1 MLQKIREKIT
11 GWVAGVILALLAFV
25 FAVWGIDIGSS
36 TATSA
41 AVVDGAEIPIEPV
54 RRAIQNRLAQF
65 QQAYGVDVPDAIVQ
79 QVRDNVIEGFVI
91 NRLLVD
97 RVRKQDYRISDQE
110 LTDTVRAMPV
120 FQVGGQF
127 SLESYRA
134 MLSNVGYTPSI
145 FEAEQRQDLEVA
157 QLQNGIL
164 NSAFS
169 TSLELDERIRLE
181 REQREISW
189 IEIDIDRFIAEVS
202 VEESDIQTRY
212 EEQSD
217 RYMDPEAVDVEYM
230 QVRLSDISGGISVTE
245 DEIREFYAQEVSRD
259 PMLYTTPDQRRAR
272 HILVNADDGEEEA
285 RNKALQLAERARA
298 GEEFASIAREES
310 DDSGS
315 ASLGGDLDWIERG
328 AMDAPFEDALFSME
342 VGEIRGPVKTPF
354 GYHVILLEEIR
365 SGETRSYE
373 ETRDE
378 LEQLLRDQR
387 AEDIYYD
394 QAETLERLAFEHPDT
409 LEPAAE
415 ALGIEAIRID
425 RMGRSGT
432 AEYGGNTEFVSA
444 AFSEDVLENRENSA
458 AIEIADGHAVV
469 LRVVEHY
476 EAVAKPL
483 DEVRSQ
489 IEASLKREIA
499 REQVREAGDEVRDRL
514 MAGEDPQ
521 VVAVESGG
529 EFNATILVRRT
540 DTSIPQPV
548 REATFRAT
556 APGGEEPVVDRA
568 SMVDG
573 SESIFLLTRV
583 LPGDAADLDDTER
596 QIFREDIIAA
606 AGGAE
611 LAAYVEELRSQASV
625 VISTEQFQ

>member
-11 GWVAGVILALLAFV
+11 GWVAGIILALLAFV
-25 FAVWGIDIGSS
+25 FAVWGIDLGTSS
-36 TATSA
+36 VTTAA
-41 AVVDGAEIPIEPV
+41 IVNGEEIPVEPV

-65 QQAYGVDVPDAIVQ
+65 QQAYGVDVPDVIMQ
-79 QVRDNVIEGFVI
+79 QVRDNVIEGFI
-91 NRLLVD
+91 RNRLLVD
-97 RVRKQDYRISDQE
+97 RVRKQDYRVSDQE
-110 LTDTVRAMPV
+110 LTDSVRAMPA

-127 SLESYRA
+127 SIESYRA

-145 FEAEQRQDLEVA
+145 FEAEQRQDLEVS

-164 NSAFS
+164 YSAFS
-169 TSLELDERIRLE
+169 TPLELDQRIRLE

-189 IEIDIDRFIAEVS
+189 IEIDIDRFIAEVD
-202 VEESDIQTRY
+202 VDQANVKARY
-212 EEQSD
+212 EEQSN
-217 RYMDPEAVDVEYM
+217 RYLNPEAVDVEYM
-230 QVRLSDISGGISVTE
+230 QVRLSDISAGITVTE
-245 DEIREFYAQEVSRD
+245 VEIRDFYAEELSRD

-272 HILVNADDGEEEA
+272 HILVSIDGNEEEA
-285 RNKALQLAERARA
+285 GDRARQLAERIRA
-298 GEEFASIAREES
+298 GEDFASIAKEES
-310 DDSGS
+310 DDTGS

-328 AMDAPFEDALFSME
+328 AMDAPFEDALFAME
-342 VGEIRGPVKTPF
+342 VGEIAGPVKTPF

-365 SGETRSYE
+365 SGKTRSFE
-373 ETRDE
+373 ETRGE
-378 LEQLLRDQR
+378 LEQLLRDR
-387 AEDIYYD
+387 MAEDIYYD

-415 ALGIEAIRID
+415 ALGLDPIRIG

-432 AEYGGNTEFVSA
+432 AEFDGNSAFVTA
-444 AFSEDVLENRENSA
+444 AFGEGVLENRENSA

-483 DEVRSQ
+483 DEVKDQ

-499 REQVREAGDEVRDRL
+499 RERVRTAGDEVRDRL
-514 MAGEDPQ
+514 VAGDDPQ

-529 EFNATILVRRT
+529 KLNATIMLGRT

-548 REATFRAT
+548 REAAFRAPR
-556 APGGEEPVVDRA
+556 PGDAPVVDRA

-573 SESIFLLTRV
+573 SDSIILLTKV
-583 LPGDAADLDDTER
+583 IPGDAENLDDTER

-606 AGGAE
+606 AGSAE
-611 LAAYVEELRSQASV
+611 LAAYVEQLRSQATV
-625 VISTEQFQ
+625 VISAEQFQ

>member
-11 GWVAGVILALLAFV
+11 GWVAGIILALLAFV
-25 FAVWGIDIGSS
+25 FAVWGIDIGTS

-41 AVVDGAEIPIEPV
+41 AIVDGAEIPVEPV
-54 RRAIQNRLAQF
+54 RRAIQNRLSQF
-65 QQAYGVDVPDAIVQ
+65 QQAYGVEVPEAIVQ
-79 QVRDNVIEGFVI
+79 QVRDDVIEGFVR
-91 NRLLVD
+91 NRLLVV

-110 LTDTVRAMPV
+110 LTETVRAMPV

-134 MLSNVGYTPSI
+134 MLSNVGYTPSV

-169 TSLELDERIRLE
+169 TPLELNERIRLE

-189 IEIDIDRFIAEVS
+189 IEIDIDKYIAEVE
-202 VEESDIQTRY
+202 VAEADIRTRY
-212 EEQSD
+212 EEQTD
-217 RYMDPEAVDVEYM
+217 RYLNPEAVDVEYL
-230 QVRLSDISGGISVTE
+230 QLRLSDISADITVTE
-245 DEIREFYAQEVSRD
+245 EEVRAFYSEEVSRD
-259 PMLYTTPDQRRAR
+259 PMLYTTPEQRRAR
-272 HILVNADDGEEEA
+272 HILVSIDGDEEEA
-285 RNKALQLAERARA
+285 DNNARQLTERARA
-298 GEEFASIAREES
+298 GEEFASLALEAS
-310 DDSGS
+310 DDTGS

-365 SGETRSYE
+365 PGETRSYQ

-378 LEQLLRDQR
+378 LEQLLRDRR
-387 AEDIYYD
+387 AEDIYYE
-394 QAETLERLAFEHPDT
+394 QAETLERLAFEYPDT
-409 LEPAAE
+409 LERAAE
-415 ALGIEAIRID
+415 ALGVSPIQID
-425 RMGRSGT
+425 RMGRAGT
-432 AEYGGNTEFVSA
+432 AEFGGNTEFVRA
-444 AFSEDVLENRENSA
+444 AFSEDVLENRENSV

-483 DEVRSQ
+483 DEVSAQ

-499 REQVREAGDEVRDRL
+499 REQVRETGAELSDRL
-514 MAGEDPQ
+514 MAGDDPQ
-521 VVAVESGG
+521 VVAAESGS
-529 EFNATILVRRT
+529 EFNATILVART

-548 REATFRAT
+548 REAAFRAPL
-556 APGGEEPVVDRA
+556 PGDGPVVDRA
-568 SMVDG
+568 SMFDG
-573 SESIFLLTRV
+573 SDAIILLTRV
-583 LPGDAADLDDTER
+583 VPGDAKSLDDTER

-611 LAAYVEELRSQASV
+611 LAAYVEQLRSQATV
-625 VISTEQFQ
+625 VISEEQFQ

>member
-25 FAVWGIDIGSS
+25 FAVWGIDIGTS

-41 AVVDGAEIPIEPV
+41 AIVDGEEIPVEPV
-54 RRAIQNRLAQF
+54 RRAIQNRLSQF
-65 QQAYGVDVPDAIVQ
+65 QQAYGVDVPDAIAQ
-79 QVRDNVIEGFVI
+79 QVRDNVIEGFVR

-97 RVRKQDYRISDQE
+97 RVRKQDYRVSDQE
-110 LTDTVRAMPV
+110 LTDSVQAMTA

-145 FEAEQRQDLEVA
+145 FEAEQRQDLEVS

-169 TSLELDERIRLE
+169 TPLELDERIEME

-189 IEIDIDRFIAEVS
+189 IEIDIDRFIAEAEVDDA
-202 VEESDIQTRY
+202 DIQTRY

-217 RYMDPEAVDVEYM
+217 RYLNPEAVDVEYM
-230 QVRLSDISGGISVTE
+230 QVLLSDISTGIRVTE
-245 DEIREFYAQEVSRD
+245 EEVRAFYAEEVSRD
-259 PMLYTTPDQRRAR
+259 PMLYTTPEQRRAR
-272 HILVNADDGEEEA
+272 HILVNIDGEEEEA
-285 RNKALQLAERARA
+285 ANKAQQLAERARA
-298 GEEFASIAREES
+298 GEEFASVAREES
-310 DDSGS
+310 DDTGS

-394 QAETLERLAFEHPDT
+394 QAETLERLAFEYPDT

-415 ALGIEAIRID
+415 ALGMSTIRID
-425 RMGRSGT
+425 RMGRAGT
-432 AEYGGNTEFVSA
+432 AEFGGNTEFVAA

-458 AIEIADGHAVV
+458 AIEITDGQAVV

-483 DEVRSQ
+483 DEVSGQ

-499 REQVREAGDEVRDRL
+499 REQVREAGDELSDRL

-521 VVAVESGG
+521 VVAAEGGG
-529 EFNATILVRRT
+529 EFNATILVGRT

-548 REATFRAT
+548 RETAFRARP
-556 APGGEEPVVDRA
+556 PGDGPVVDRA

-573 SESIFLLTRV
+573 SDAIILLTKV
-583 LPGDAADLDDTER
+583 LPGDASNLDDTER

-611 LAAYVEELRSQASV
+611 LAAYVEQLRSQATV
-625 VISTEQFQ
+625 VISEEQFQ